1 MQKQVQQFTSA
12 CQKAKIYVEND
23 MPIGVF
29 HDFLMMIKGLM
40 VDRMVAAH
48 NEQIAHAKASMEQGS
63 DLEEAVPSAQ
73 VENLPCEDHA
83 CEKIQGE

>member
-12 CQKAKIYVEND
+12 CEKARIFVEND

-29 HDFLMMIKGLM
+29 HDFLMLIKGLM

-48 NEQIAHAKASMEQGS
+48 NEQVEQAKASMEQGS
-63 DLEEAVPSAQ
+63 DLEEPIPAEQPAVPAQ
-73 VENLPCEDHA
+73 EPSEPA
-83 CEKIQGE
+83 KGE

>member
-48 NEQIAHAKASMEQGS
+48 KEQEQHAKASMAQGS
-63 DLEEAVPSAQ
+63 DLEEAIPPA
-73 VENLPCEDHA
+73 ENLPCEDHA
-83 CEKIQGE
+83 CENNQGE